1 MKQQREGTEQERLVG
16 RKEEVR
22 RVLDIVERVQ
32 SNVQRGAAVLVTG
45 EAGIGKTEFADHL
58 RRSLKLRGHAILE
71 CTCRPRDDRPNG
83 VFIEL
88 FARGIQLVSDGG
100 HSAEP
105 LERALDVL
113 SGMVPRA
120 QRANGR
126 PTSDA
131 MFLRETVRRALA
143 QVRAPGVPVVIIRD
157 LHHADETTLNVIAY
171 LFENLLT
178 DPAFDWTST
187 DYASNPASMDTF
199 RGVVLTTFRE
209 TARTQRLTEFFSA
222 QIIGLFDQIEQ
233 LANVTWLQRGRVWG
247 RAQQERPDEPALAHD
262 RLGEAVIGIDISRA
276 VPSNFSVEGIVVR
289 VIGEIVPVRGKG
301 RAALERDHL
310 QPKARE
316 FQVADDFST
325 EQGADVGTVR
335 VGPAIVQRSTDGCP
349 ANPVILLHHQH
360 LQTSPRQ
367 VAGGRQAVMA

>member
-178 DPAFDWTST
+178 DPAFDWTRQIT
-187 DYASNPASMDTF
+187 HQTRP
-199 RGVVLTTFRE
+199 R
-209 TARTQRLTEFFSA
+209 RTLFEALFSPPSVKR
-222 QIIGLFDQIEQ
+222 Q
-233 LANVTWLQRGRVWG
+233 GRSVRRVG
-247 RAQQERPDEPALAHD
+247 D
-262 RLGEAVIGIDISRA
+262 RIKRH
-276 VPSNFSVEGIVVR
+276 R
-289 VIGEIVPVRGKG
+289 VPVPLRLK
-301 RAALERDHL
+301 
-310 QPKARE
+310 
-316 FQVADDFST
+316 S
-325 EQGADVGTVR
+325 
-335 VGPAIVQRSTDGCP
+335 
-349 ANPVILLHHQH
+349 
-360 LQTSPRQ
+360 
-367 VAGGRQAVMA
+367 